1 MRNLP
6 PSIIQL
12 SRFMHYKLQ
21 FLYCVQSQ
29 SFTTN
34 LLWYIQNDKTNAYT
48 LEHKIILKMI
58 AKWVSFFTNAVFEK
72 LGKYQNL
79 QKIHKKIHQI
89 KFIADNGKKFVKI
102 IKCVQKYL

>member
-1 MRNLP
+1 
-6 PSIIQL
+6 
-12 SRFMHYKLQ
+12 
-21 FLYCVQSQ
+21 
-29 SFTTN
+29 
-34 LLWYIQNDKTNAYT
+34 
-48 LEHKIILKMI
+48 MI